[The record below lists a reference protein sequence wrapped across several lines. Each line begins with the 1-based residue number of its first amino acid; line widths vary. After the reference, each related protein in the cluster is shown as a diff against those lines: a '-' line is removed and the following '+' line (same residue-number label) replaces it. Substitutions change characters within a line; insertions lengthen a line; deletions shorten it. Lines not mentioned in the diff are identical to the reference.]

1 MSKVVV
7 TSSKGKKQ
15 LQYAQVASEQLKW
28 FIFVTAS
35 RFQMILVQK
44 EQITKKNMQI
54 NFRLFT
60 RDVVSL
66 YAFDCINEQK
76 KYWFNI
82 VLIFFII
89 VFS

>member
-7 TSSKGKKQ
+7 TYSHQAKGKKKQ

-44 EQITKKNMQI
+44 EEITKKNMQI

-66 YAFDCINEQK
+66 YAFF
-76 KYWFNI
+76 YSLI
-82 VLIFFII
+82 V
-89 VFS
+89 